1 MGQLFF
7 VICTFKSIPH
17 LLINLLQILKLVP
30 TDTTKDGRICL
41 SLKLSPLQL
50 NKFLTFQSIKKNVIS
65 SGFVSCLKALLSWR
79 YMLKEIHDE
88 LN

>member
-1 MGQLFF
+1 MPRHF
-7 VICTFKSIPH
+7 
-17 LLINLLQILKLVP
+17 LVA
-30 TDTTKDGRICL
+30 GH
-41 SLKLSPLQL
+41 
-50 NKFLTFQSIKKNVIS
+50 KNVIS